1 MSSKS
6 AKLMASAPLPVKNG
20 VAPSRVY
27 LQPGPWPTLYDFLVQ
42 RFQYTDPKVI
52 YERLIRGEIVDEQG
66 KRQTADA
73 PYQPR
78 RWLWYYR
85 DVPPETPVPF
95 QLQVLHRDEKLLVI
109 DKPHFLA
116 SIPGGRY
123 LRETALTRLRHELA
137 LPDLSPLHRLDR
149 ETAGVMMLCI
159 DPACRGAYQ
168 QLFQNREVSKVYE
181 AVAGYSD
188 QLSFPLIRRSRLETR
203 SWHFTM
209 DEVEGEPNSETRVEL
224 IERKGTLGWYR
235 LLPHTGRKH
244 QLRVHMAGLG
254 IPIVNDLFYP
264 ALAPQPAY
272 HDYSKP
278 LQLLARRIQF
288 QDPFTGETRAFES
301 QLQLEWTSR
310 FDTASV

>member
-6 AKLMASAPLPVKNG
+6 AKLMAGAPLPVKEG

-27 LQPGPWPTLYDFLVQ
+27 LQPGPWPTLFDFLVD
-42 RFQYTDPKVI
+42 RFRYTAPHIIRD
-52 YERLIRGEIVDEQG
+52 RLERGEIVDEHG
-66 KRQTADA
+66 TAQKADSD
-73 PYQPR
+73 YLPR

-85 DVPPETPVPF
+85 DVPTEAPVPF
-95 QLQVLHRDEKLLVI
+95 KLDVLYRDERLLVI

-123 LRETALTRLRHELA
+123 LKETALTRLRHQLA

-168 QLFQNREVSKVYE
+168 QLFQKREVSKVYE
-181 AVAGYSD
+181 AIAPHSD
-188 QLSFPLIRRSRLETR
+188 ACSFPLTRLSRLETR

-209 DEVEGEPNSETRVEL
+209 DEVQGPPNSETRIEL
-224 IERKGTLGWYR
+224 IARNEALGWYR
-235 LLPHTGRKH
+235 LYPHTGKKH

-254 IPIVNDLFYP
+254 MPIVNDLFYP
-264 ALAPQPAY
+264 ALATQPAY
-272 HDYSKP
+272 NDYSRP

-288 QDPFTGETRAFES
+288 QDPYTGLTRAFES
-301 QLQLEWTSR
+301 RLQLAWASR
-310 FDTASV
+310 FDTACL